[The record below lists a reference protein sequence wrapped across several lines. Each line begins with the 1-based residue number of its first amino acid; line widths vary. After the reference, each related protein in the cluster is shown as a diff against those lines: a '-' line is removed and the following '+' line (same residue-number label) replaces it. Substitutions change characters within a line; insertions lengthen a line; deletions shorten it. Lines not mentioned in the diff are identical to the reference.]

1 MQEVEGGKSVPSPPT
16 APGSAMDT
24 ANESFANEGNG
35 SSVHGSNGAGAQGF
49 KGSSV
54 DGCKR
59 TAVNGNKGS
68 SSNTDDGTRVQSQ
81 NSSDLPH
88 PASAII
94 VDSALP
100 TAAVA
105 TDTAK
110 QAKRAVKFESGGGE
124 QPSAKRQKVLSAESQ
139 AAMAA
144 IAATARLPT
153 QVRHPLEA

>member
-1 MQEVEGGKSVPSPPT
+1 
-16 APGSAMDT
+16 MDT

-35 SSVHGSNGAGAQGF
+35 SSVDGTNGAGAQGN

-54 DGCKR
+54 NGCQG
-59 TAVNGNKGS
+59 TAANGNRGS
-68 SSNTDDGTRVQSQ
+68 SSDADNGIRAQSQ
-81 NSSDLPH
+81 NSSDAPH
-88 PASAII
+88 PASAVI
-94 VDSALP
+94 VGNVVP
-100 TAAVA
+100 TAAAA

-110 QAKRAVKFESGGGE
+110 QAKHAVKFESGGGE

-153 QVRHPLEA
+153 QVKHSWEA